1 MNVMDWITFSI
12 VIACLL
18 VSAFF
23 SASETALTGASRA
36 SMLRL
41 SKQGNRE
48 AGVVSS
54 LFAMRERMIGA
65 LLLGNNIANIGAS
78 ALATGIF
85 TAWFG
90 EVGVLYAT
98 GVMTVLVVIFAE
110 VLPKTIAINAPDR
123 VSLLVARPMKLMVYL
138 LGPLLTM
145 IEAIVAVLMKVLG
158 IKIGANQPILSPTER
173 LRGAV
178 DLLHHEGKVEK
189 QDRDMFGGLLD
200 LRELQVSD
208 VMVHRTEMVMIN
220 ADLPPE
226 ELVRE
231 VLATE
236 YTRIPLWRDKP
247 ENIIGVL
254 HAKDLLRA
262 IRAVR
267 GRHRQHRRLD
277 HRAAAVVRAGNAP
290 GLRTAQ
296 GVPPPQDPFRA
307 GRRRIRRS
315 RGHGDAGGHSGRNRR
330 RYLRRARRGGGRRPR
345 PARRLGGGRRL
356 GADPRSQPR
365 DGLAS
370 ARRRGDHGRGPRDPR
385 GALDP
390 RARPELYLPRLPLPR
405 AAPRAQPHHRAA
417 DRRRCR
423 GRPRSRRRSR
433 SGRARRSDVS
443 SAAPGRGPSLRARF
457 GRKDSAASP
466 GACALI
472 ASACTEPCEFRRQ
485 RRIDHAVAFDP
496 ALPFERRR
504 HNINPEM
511 RLAARPVAGMA
522 LMQM

>member
-1 MNVMDWITFSI
+1 MDWLTFSI
-12 VIACLL
+12 VIGLLL

-41 SKQGNRE
+41 WKQGNRE
-48 AGVVSS
+48 AAVVSS

-78 ALATGIF
+78 ALATGVF

-98 GVMTVLVVIFAE
+98 GVMTVMVVIFAE

-123 VSLLVARPMKLMVYL
+123 VSLLVARPMKLMIYVL
-138 LGPLLTM
+138 APLLTL
-145 IEAIVAVLMKVLG
+145 IEAIGRGLMKVLG
-158 IKIGANQPILSPTER
+158 IKSGATQPVLSPNER

-200 LRELQVSD
+200 LSELQVSD

-262 IRAVR
+262 IRA
-267 GRHRQHRRLD
+267 
-277 HRAAAVVRAGNAP
+277 
-290 GLRTAQ
+290 
-296 GVPPPQDPFRA
+296 
-307 GRRRIRRS
+307 S
-315 RGHGDAGGHSGRNRR
+315 EGDMTKI
-330 RYLRRARRGGGRRPR
+330 
-345 PARRLGGGRRL
+345 
-356 GADPRSQPR
+356 
-365 DGLAS
+365 
-370 ARRRGDHGRGPRDPR
+370 
-385 GALDP
+385 
-390 RARPELYLPRLPLPR
+390 
-405 AAPRAQPHHRAA
+405 
-417 DRRRCR
+417 
-423 GRPRSRRRSR
+423 
-433 SGRARRSDVS
+433 DVS
-443 SAAPGRGPSLRARF
+443 T
-457 GRKDSAASP
+457 
-466 GACALI
+466 I
-472 ASACTEPCEFRRQ
+472 
-485 RRIDHAVAFDP
+485 
-496 ALPFERRR
+496 ALPPWFV
-504 HNINPEM
+504 PEM
-511 RLAARPVAGMA
+511 RPLSEQLKAFRRRKTHFALVVDEYGEVEGMVTLEDILEEIVGDITDEHDITVSGCKPQPDGSVMVDGTVPIRDLNRLMDWSLPDEEATTIAGLVIHEARAIPAAGQRFTFHGFRFRVVAKERNRITA
-522 LMQM
+522 LHVTPLVRKGAAAKVA